1 MKIIIAG
8 AGRIGYTIAA
18 ELSKERHD
26 ITVIDHD
33 SDRTVDVVNTLDVI
47 TMSGNGAS
55 FDVLEEA
62 GAEKADLLIA
72 VTEADETNLLICL
85 TAKKIGVPRTIA
97 RVRNREYYK
106 LASLLKEDLG
116 LSMTINPEELTANE
130 ISRILRFPAAS
141 KVEPFANGK
150 AESVEIKIVQD
161 SPLNGLQLSN
171 FRNKI
176 TDKVLVCAVARGNEV
191 YIPRGDF
198 TIQAGDRLNI
208 IGGYKDINSFLK
220 RNNNARHGIKTIMVF
235 GGGMIALYLSR
246 QLVNTGMKLKII
258 ERNDKACAAIKTYCP
273 KAELVH
279 ADGTRSDV
287 LNEEGLSSADAF
299 VAITGDDEDN
309 VITSM
314 YASSLGVSKVI
325 TKVNES
331 HIIKMLVGGS
341 LDSVLQPSSI
351 ATQNIVQYVR
361 SMQNAYDSSVDTLY
375 YMFEGNVETLEF
387 KVNDSFTSLDIPLKR
402 LHVSHDALIA
412 AIIRDGVCI
421 IPSGD
426 DEIHSGDSVIVTTV
440 RNGTQRLE
448 DVVEARL

>member
-8 AGRIGYTIAA
+8 AGRIGYSIAA
-18 ELSKERHD
+18 ELSKEKHD

-33 SDRTVDVVNTLDVI
+33 SDRTVDIVNTLDVI

-55 FDVLEEA
+55 YDVLEEA

-72 VTEADETNLLICL
+72 VTEADETNLLSCL
-85 TAKKIGVPRTIA
+85 TAKKLGVPRTIA

-106 LASLLKEDLG
+106 LASLLKDELG
-116 LSMTINPEELTANE
+116 LSMTINPEEATANE
-130 ISRILRFPAAS
+130 ISRILRFPVAS

-150 AESVEIKIVQD
+150 AESIEIKIGAD

-176 TDKVLVCAVARGNEV
+176 TDKVLVCAVARGNDI

-198 TIQAGDRLNI
+198 TLQAGDRLNV
-208 IGGYKDINSFLK
+208 IGGFKDINSFLK
-220 RNNNARHGIKTIMVF
+220 RNNTAKHGIKTIMIF
-235 GGGMIALYLSR
+235 GGGMIALYLAR
-246 QLVNTGMKLKII
+246 QLANTGMKLKVI
-258 ERNDKACAAIKTYCP
+258 ERNDKACAALKTYCP

-287 LNEEGLSSADAF
+287 LNEEGLSDADAF

-314 YASSLGVSKVI
+314 YASSLGVGKII
-325 TKVNES
+325 TKVNET
-331 HIIKMLVGGS
+331 HIVKMLVGGS
-341 LDSVLQPSSI
+341 LESVIQPSSI

-361 SMQNAYDSSVDTLY
+361 SMQNAYDSSVDALY
-375 YMFEGNVETLEF
+375 YMFEGSVETLEF
-387 KVNDSFTSLDIPLKR
+387 KVNDSFTCIDIPLKK
-402 LHVSHDALIA
+402 LHVARNALVA
-412 AIIRDGVCI
+412 AIIRNGTCI

-426 DEIHSGDSVIVTTV
+426 DEIHSGDSVIVTTS
-440 RNGTQRLE
+440 RKGTLRLE
-448 DVVEARL
+448 DVVEVRL